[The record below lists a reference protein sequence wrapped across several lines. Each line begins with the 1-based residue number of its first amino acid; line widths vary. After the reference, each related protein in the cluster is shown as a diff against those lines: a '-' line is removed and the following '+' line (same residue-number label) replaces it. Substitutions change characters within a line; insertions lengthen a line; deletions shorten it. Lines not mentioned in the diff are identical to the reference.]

1 MENFDRNPP
10 TEPTFPELDIPITRS
25 EILKSIRKLK
35 CNKAFGPDS
44 LLNEYFIE
52 SADLLI
58 GRLEITFNK
67 ILDSGTFPSI
77 WTKGIIVPLHKK
89 GSLESPNNYRGITLV
104 SCFGKIFTSILNDRL
119 QNWAQETEI
128 NSDAQF
134 GFKAKHSTVDA
145 IFILTSLIERHLQNK
160 KRFYC
165 AFIDL
170 KRAFDSVYRDGLWF
184 KLIKNGVDGKLLSL
198 LRSMYSEVKSC
209 VRHLNTLSD
218 LFDCDVGLMQGE
230 ICSPIL
236 FSLFISD
243 IETSLHDNVDAGIT
257 LEQLSLYLILFAD
270 DMVIFSDTPEGLQLS
285 LNRLQRY
292 CDSWNLT
299 VNSDKTKVMVFRKG
313 GRLSNNE
320 QWFYNGVTLEIV
332 NQFNYLGLV
341 FTSGGSFMQATK
353 TLSGKALRAMCSL
366 LSITRNMEVPLNIM
380 LNLFDSF
387 VCSILSY
394 ASEIWGFM
402 NAERIERVQRKFC
415 KWMLNVKQSTNNLAI
430 VSELG
435 RFPMC
440 IERKIRIVKY

>member
-1 MENFDRNPP
+1 
-10 TEPTFPELDIPITRS
+10 
-25 EILKSIRKLK
+25 
-35 CNKAFGPDS
+35 
-44 LLNEYFIE
+44 
-52 SADLLI
+52 
-58 GRLEITFNK
+58 
-67 ILDSGTFPSI
+67 
-77 WTKGIIVPLHKK
+77 
-89 GSLESPNNYRGITLV
+89 
-104 SCFGKIFTSILNDRL
+104 
-119 QNWAQETEI
+119 
-128 NSDAQF
+128 
-134 GFKAKHSTVDA
+134 
-145 IFILTSLIERHLQNK
+145 
-160 KRFYC
+160 
-165 AFIDL
+165 
-170 KRAFDSVYRDGLWF
+170 
-184 KLIKNGVDGKLLSL
+184 
-198 LRSMYSEVKSC
+198 MYIEVKSC

-218 LFDCDVGLMQGE
+218 LFDCDVGLMLGE

-236 FSLFISD
+236 FSLFVSY
-243 IETSLHDNVDAGIT
+243 IETSLHENVDAGIT

-285 LNRLQRY
+285 LSLDRLHRY

-353 TLSGKALRAMCSL
+353 TLSGKALGAMCSL
-366 LSITRNMEVPLNIM
+366 LSVTRNMEVPINIM

-435 RFPMC
+435 LFLC
-440 IERKIRIVKY
+440 V